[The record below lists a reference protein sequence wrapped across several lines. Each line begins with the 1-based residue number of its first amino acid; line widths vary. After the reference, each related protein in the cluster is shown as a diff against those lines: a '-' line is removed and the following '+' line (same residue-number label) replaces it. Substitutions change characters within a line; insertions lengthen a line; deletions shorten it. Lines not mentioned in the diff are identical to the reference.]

1 MGCQADFIHRKT
13 IIKMKQ
19 FKYTI
24 AGKEY
29 EVEID
34 DINEETNVANVKVN
48 GEEFEVGME
57 KPAEET
63 EKPKVTLGKPV
74 AEEDA
79 ETTATA
85 NVNTANAIKAPLPG
99 TITSINVKVGDEVK
113 AGDTLL
119 VLEAMKM
126 ANNIEA
132 EKDGKVTAICVKA
145 GQSVMED
152 DALVVIE

>member
-1 MGCQADFIHRKT
+1 
-13 IIKMKQ
+13 MKQ

-29 EVEID
+29 EVEIV

-74 AEEDA
+74 AEEDD

-99 TITSINVKVGDEVK
+99 TITSINVKVGHEVK
-113 AGDTLL
+113 PDDTLL

>member
-29 EVEID
+29 EVEIV

-48 GEEFEVGME
+48 GEEFKVGME

-74 AEEDA
+74 AEEDD

-113 AGDTLL
+113 VGDTLL

>member
-1 MGCQADFIHRKT
+1 
-13 IIKMKQ
+13 MKK

-24 AGKEY
+24 DGKEY
-29 EVEID
+29 DVEITD
-34 DINEETNVANVKVN
+34 VNEETNVANVKVN

-57 KPAEET
+57 KPAEE
-63 EKPKVTLGKPV
+63 EKPKVVLGKAAQEDN
-74 AEEDA
+74 AEE
-79 ETTATA
+79 ATPA
-85 NVNTANAIKAPLPG
+85 GNVNTTNAIKAPLPG
-99 TITSINVKVGDEVK
+99 TITAINVNVGDEVK
-113 AGDTLL
+113 AGDTVL

-132 EKDGKVTAICVKA
+132 EKDGKVTAICVKT

>member
-1 MGCQADFIHRKT
+1 
-13 IIKMKQ
+13 MKE

-24 AGKEY
+24 DGKEY
-29 EVEID
+29 NVEIG
-34 DINEETNVANVKVN
+34 DINEETYVADVKVN
-48 GEEFEVGME
+48 GEQFTVAME
-57 KPAEET
+57 KPEEP
-63 EKPKVTLGKPV
+63 EKKKVELGKPV
-74 AEEDA
+74 TEDA
-79 ETTATA
+79 ADA
-85 NVNTANAIKAPLPG
+85 AAPAASVNTANAIKAPLPG
-99 TITSINVKVGDEVK
+99 TITGINVEVGNEVK

-132 EKDGKVTAICVKA
+132 EKDGKVTAICVKV

>member
-1 MGCQADFIHRKT
+1 
-13 IIKMKQ
+13 MKE

-24 AGKEY
+24 GGKEY
-29 EVEID
+29 KVEIG
-34 DINEETNVANVKVN
+34 DINEETLEANVKVN
-48 GEEFEVGME
+48 GEEFTVGME
-57 KPAEET
+57 KPEEP
-63 EKPKVTLGKPV
+63 EKKKVELGKPV
-74 AEEDA
+74 AEDSGEA
-79 ETTATA
+79 SAPAA
-85 NVNTANAIKAPLPG
+85 NVNTANAVKAPLPG
-99 TITSINVKVGDEVK
+99 TITGINVAVGDEVK

-132 EKDGKVTAICVKA
+132 EKDGKVTALCVKV

>member
-1 MGCQADFIHRKT
+1 
-13 IIKMKQ
+13 MKE

-24 AGKEY
+24 DGKEY
-29 EVEID
+29 EVQIV

-57 KPAEET
+57 KPAEE
-63 EKPKVTLGKPV
+63 EKPKVVLGKP
-74 AEEDA
+74 AQEESSDEPA
-79 ETTATA
+79 ATA
-85 NVNTANAIKAPLPG
+85 NVNTANAVKAPLPG
-99 TITSINVKVGDEVK
+99 TITGINVKVGDEVK

-132 EKDGKVTAICVKA
+132 EKDGKVTAVCVKV

-152 DALVVIE
+152 DALVVVE